1 MPRNCLTVWFFVFS
15 FVSGSSNNIIK
26 NFEKTSFQMSK
37 KSTIPPFPNVL
48 NYDSRELGS
57 LDPFAIRKQLHT
69 RSSARNHYFE
79 IGQLSLR
86 AEELRKENDIMRQ
99 ELYDLVT
106 ADNASQI
113 CRLKKSFL
121 EFELRLADREKEV
134 DEIKKYLVTAGQYQ
148 PTFVEVDIHRDR
160 HASFDLVATSLLV
173 SNQQRTFFKASDIRR
188 QNEELLAL
196 IEHQQEA
203 LRMVNAR
210 LQLYSSYQS
219 QNSIRIKID
228 TLKRGFN
235 PPLLTDS
242 TPNQIK
248 EQQMK
253 IKMLSKELK
262 QLVNQRKQLTAGRNN
277 KRLKARLN
285 KRKNRLAIK
294 IQKVFRGYLVRKEM
308 QNLHLAATKIQRIFR
323 WYLVKRDHTKP
334 KKSTPKPAPV
344 QVEEP
349 KVEAPIESTIEEQGN
364 VEVTPESVEEPEPQ
378 SEEQNQEPQEEEQVE
393 QIEESQPTEQ
403 IEQTEDKEP
412 ELEPSEPEA
421 PEPAQEP
428 PKSNKVDTESNTESI
443 MTLEHLE

>member
-1 MPRNCLTVWFFVFS
+1 
-15 FVSGSSNNIIK
+15 
-26 NFEKTSFQMSK
+26 MSK

-57 LDPFAIRKQLHT
+57 LDPFAIRKQLNT
-69 RSSARNHYFE
+69 RASARNHYFE

-106 ADNASQI
+106 AENASQI

-294 IQKVFRGYLVRKEM
+294 IQKVFRGYLIRKEM

-334 KKSTPKPAPV
+334 KNSTPKPAPV
-344 QVEEP
+344 QVGE
-349 KVEAPIESTIEEQGN
+349 PIEKIIEEQSN
-364 VEVTPESVEEPEPQ
+364 VEITPEPVEEPEPQ
-378 SEEQNQEPQEEEQVE
+378 EEEQIQEPQEEEQVE
-393 QIEESQPTEQ
+393 QIEESQTTEQ
-403 IEQTEDKEP
+403 VEQIDDKEP
-412 ELEPSEPEA
+412 EAESPEPETSEPI
-421 PEPAQEP
+421 QEP
-428 PKSNKVDTESNTESI
+428 PKSNKVDSESNTELI